1 MLQCVAESWR
11 CVDVNWINWQARNVM
26 IAKIMAKTVS
36 NGVMDLFL
44 FPWLDNIHPNME
56 LFLKGPT

>member
-1 MLQCVAESWR
+1 
-11 CVDVNWINWQARNVM
+11 M

-56 LFLKGPT
+56 GPNITGHQSEIKSNMKKNLNFIIQ